1 MLLFPLQPDSEL
13 RQQVIKLFKENPITL
28 SSLLPISITDAL
40 QNLMETPRNA
50 INVTQRLKT
59 AQLDL
64 QRVTGNISD
73 VINTTV
79 SDSAATSVSI
89 AQL

>member
-13 RQQVIKLFKENPITL
+13 RQQVIKLFNENPITL
-28 SSLLPISITDAL
+28 SSLLPISITDTL